1 MLTPILGVGVEQ
13 MTQDKAVF
21 EQPLRTSSGLLRV
34 LGTAFGLALA
44 IGGMVGS
51 GIFRTPGAIVGNAG
65 TLWVAALLVLIGG
78 IQTLLSAN
86 IWAEVS
92 TSIPLSGGTVVIVR
106 RAFGDTAALITGWT
120 DALAGVA
127 ASAQLSVA
135 GAGFLAVIL
144 PSLTLYPGLTA
155 AMLTILV
162 ALTNWRGVVMG
173 EIAQMVATVAK
184 AAVIIG
190 LIALL
195 FWMRPLATSP
205 SAPVSHQAVA
215 IGTMLIGYQL
225 VYGAYAGWA
234 LPGYFAEE
242 TTNPGRAIPRALF
255 WSVIG
260 VMTLY
265 LLMLAALA
273 HALPVTLLS
282 GADFPADIAL
292 AHILGPASGKVLAVI
307 AFVTVLSCQ
316 NANFMP
322 GTRIML
328 ATARAGYAP
337 RSLARVNSGGT
348 PDIALLVFTLLCV
361 GLALTGRYELIFILM
376 GTLNMALTAISDLAY
391 FQLRRREPSLVRPFQ
406 AIGHPLLPLL
416 ALLLDLGILVAVAI
430 ADPWGAAYALIAI
443 VIGIVAARLTVKGRA
458 DVAIGAPA

>member
-1 MLTPILGVGVEQ
+1 
-13 MTQDKAVF
+13 MTQHKVLL
-21 EQPLRTSSGLLRV
+21 EQPVRTSSGLLRV

-65 TLWVAALLVLIGG
+65 TLWIAAMLIFVGG

-86 IWAEVS
+86 LWAEVS
-92 TSIPLSGGTVVIVR
+92 TSIPLSGGTVVVVR

-120 DALAGVA
+120 DALASVA
-127 ASAQLSVA
+127 SSAQLSVA

-144 PSLTLYPGLTA
+144 PSLTPYPGLTA
-155 AMLTILV
+155 AALTILG

-173 EIAQMVATVAK
+173 EIAQMAASVVK

-195 FWMRPLATSP
+195 FQMNPLAA
-205 SAPVSHQAVA
+205 SAPVAAPHRAFA

-225 VYGAYAGWA
+225 VYGAYAGWG

-242 TTNPGRAIPRALF
+242 TTNPGRAIPRALL
-255 WSVIG
+255 WSVIS
-260 VMTLY
+260 VMALY

-273 HALPVTLLS
+273 HALPLSLLS
-282 GADFPADIAL
+282 GADFPAGIAL
-292 AHILGPASGKVLAVI
+292 AHMLGPASGTVLAVI
-307 AFVTVLSCQ
+307 ALVTVLSCQ
-316 NANFMP
+316 NANVMP

-337 RSLARVNSGGT
+337 RSLTHVNRGGT
-348 PDIALLVFTLLCV
+348 PDVALLVFTLLCAA
-361 GLALTGRYELIFILM
+361 LALTGRYELIFILM
-376 GTLNMALTAISDLAY
+376 GTLNMALTAIADLAY
-391 FQLRRREPSLVRPFQ
+391 FQLRRREPTLARPFR
-406 AIGHPLLPLL
+406 AIGHPFLPLL
-416 ALLLDLGILVAVAI
+416 ALLLDLGILIAVAS

-443 VIGIVAARLTVKGRA
+443 VIGVAAARFTAESRA
-458 DVAIGAPA
+458 NLAIGAIA